1 MFLNFVIKDLQLKSS
16 AFFSN
21 IGPHIF
27 HREYLKWLLI
37 CLVLFFISPGKSS
50 SQPFAV
56 RGFIYNDSKT
66 PLPVENLHIVNLRT
80 SKGAISLSN
89 GYFQIN
95 AEPGDTLLISGL
107 GYKNHYLYIDDTYR
121 AEIVKVMLA
130 ERVTELAQVDVTG
143 YRLTTNNPRAME
155 IKKPLLPAEKDIRS
169 PGRSRATLASPI
181 DYVYQMLSSRHRQL
195 EKLDQLAERDEF
207 IERLDLNNNR
217 EILLELTGLD
227 HEGLRMLI
235 FYCQMS
241 EDQIYSSSDYDLLAS
256 MMECYRGFK
265 LQRMF
270 MEKK

>member
-1 MFLNFVIKDLQLKSS
+1 MLKYFAVFVSLGLS
-16 AFFSN
+16 
-21 IGPHIF
+21 IF
-27 HREYLKWLLI
+27 NCEYLKRLLI
-37 CLVLFFISPGKSS
+37 CLVLFFVYSIESS
-50 SQPFAV
+50 SQSFAV

-66 PLPVENLHIVNLRT
+66 PLPLENLHIVNMRT
-80 SKGAISLSN
+80 SKGTVSLSN

-95 AEPGDTLLISGL
+95 AESGDTLRISGL
-107 GYKNHYLYIDDTYR
+107 GFKNHYLYIDETYR

-155 IKKPLLPAEKDIRS
+155 IRQPLLPADKDIRM
-169 PGRSRATLASPI
+169 PGRSQATLSSPI
-181 DYVYQMLSSRHRQL
+181 DYLYQMFSSRHRQL
-195 EKLDQLAERDEF
+195 EKLEQLEERDEF
-207 IERLDLNNNR
+207 IERLDLNKNR

-241 EDQIYSSSDYDLLAS
+241 EDRIYSSSDYDLLAS
-256 MMECYRGFK
+256 MMECYRSFK
-265 LQRMF
+265 LRRMF